1 MNRLRDAAPEARVL
15 AWLRQLG
22 VDASSVKSVEPLT
35 GGLVNFVFRIGLPDR
50 SVILKMTPP
59 YVASIPEAA
68 LDDGRA
74 RFEQAALRKL
84 ARSVGGSAEGAGPV
98 CVPGLLA
105 YSQQPALTL
114 MDDAG
119 PAASLA
125 ERLPDVPAV
134 ERLAIWLAGVH
145 ARKLEHHVNEDVARV
160 RLETQYKQA
169 RGWFATA
176 GIPDSDSAA
185 DAVEE
190 VGRRW
195 LGEGP
200 CLIHGDLWPPS
211 FLYPGGDST
220 AWVIDW
226 EFSTMGWPAQD
237 LGDMMAH
244 LALHSDD
251 VAATHSPAF
260 LAVYERVAAPH
271 VLRAVSRSDTA
282 LHAAAEMGMRTFGP
296 FHDDPTPAEMAR
308 RVRHM
313 TRFLSTAT
321 Y

>member
-1 MNRLRDAAPEARVL
+1 MNRLHDAAPEARVL
-15 AWLRQLG
+15 AWLQLLG
-22 VDASSVKSVEPLT
+22 VDVLTVKSVEPLT
-35 GGLVNFVFRIGLPDR
+35 GGLVNFVSRIGLTDR

-59 YVASIPEAA
+59 YVASIPEVA
-68 LDDGRA
+68 LDDCRA
-74 RFEQAALRKL
+74 RFEQAALREL
-84 ARSVGGSAEGAGPV
+84 GRPAGAGPV
-98 CVPGLLA
+98 RVPGLVA
-105 YSQQPALTL
+105 CSQQPALTL

-119 PAASLA
+119 QAVTLA
-125 ERLPDVPAV
+125 GRLPDVPAV
-134 ERLAIWLAGVH
+134 ERLAIWLAGIH
-145 ARKLEHHVNEDVARV
+145 ARKLEDHVNEDVARV
-160 RLETQYKQA
+160 RLETQYKDA
-169 RGWFATA
+169 RTWFATA
-176 GIPDSDSAA
+176 GIPESDSAA

-190 VGRRW
+190 MGTRW

-211 FLYPGGDST
+211 VLYPCGDSM

-251 VAATHSPAF
+251 VAATHGPAF
-260 LAVYERVAAPH
+260 LAAYERAAAPH

-296 FHDDPTPAEMAR
+296 FHDEPSPTEMAR